1 MLRIEGEIDVTHL
14 SQNPGGEM
22 ETKVADAILM
32 VAFHCSQCGQ
42 EFYVFARH
50 LEGKTYAISSA
61 TSEKFREPEERVDAA
76 DLRFDFEENAW
87 QRIVDGK
94 VAGQLQLAAGKSNR

>member
-1 MLRIEGEIDVTHL
+1 MTHL
-14 SQNPGGEM
+14 SQHPGGET

-32 VAFHCSQCGQ
+32 VAFQCSHCRH

-50 LEGKTYAISSA
+50 LEGTTYAISSA
-61 TSEKFREPEERVDAA
+61 TSEKFREPERRVEAA

-94 VAGQLQLAAGKSNR
+94 VAGPLQLAAGKPNR